1 MEAMFSAAE
10 MQALADSKRT
20 TATRARL
27 WAGRLA
33 NAADRD
39 RLLQHAADLEAES
52 SDLEQ
57 QARLSSDI
65 S

>member
-1 MEAMFSAAE
+1 METMFSAAE
-10 MQALADSKRT
+10 MQALADSKRKM
-20 TATRARL
+20 ATRARL
-27 WAGRLA
+27 WAGQLA
-33 NAADRD
+33 NTVDQD